1 MKELVPV
8 NGNVILKVEEEA
20 EKKTAA
26 GIILPDTAKEK
37 PTYGKVIA
45 VDKSDD
51 DIQVSV
57 GDKVIFKKYSGT
69 EIEIDGEKYLIL
81 PYSDIL
87 AKIVETEEI

>member
-1 MKELVPV
+1 MKELLPV
-8 NGNVILKVEEEA
+8 NGNVILQIEEEK
-20 EKKTAA
+20 EQKTPS

-45 VDKSDD
+45 VDKTD

-69 EIEIDGEKYLIL
+69 EIELEGEKYLIL